1 MKGPWP
7 QKRTVRS
14 RFAIPALAG
23 VVLSGLIP
31 NVWPVSV
38 LLMVAV
44 TFWLGIWHSRH
55 MVFLMTVPALALLGS
70 FALISQ
76 PTAWQASLLVA
87 LILMGVASYVNEQFH
102 ETALRARD
110 AHEALRRQAETD
122 ALTGLAN
129 RSHYVDRLRERLGED
144 TPLAVMIMDLNRFK
158 TINDTLGHAVGDDVL
173 VHIANRLSEVV
184 LEPDL
189 VARLGG
195 DEFAV
200 ISSQAD
206 PESAHRLAERI
217 ANAISRTMR
226 FSGMS
231 ISTTISCGI
240 ALAPTNGSDVQ
251 SLMRH
256 ADIAMYEAKRRGRTI
271 ERFSNEIEQTPLE
284 EVTLSASLKTALVGH
299 EFVLHYQPKVELRT
313 GRVTGFEALSR
324 WNHPTLGLLSPD
336 RFIHLVTLSD
346 ESQAFADRI
355 IEVGVQFAVQCRD
368 SGNAVPVAVNLSAR
382 SLFDNTLPDRT
393 AHLLREYG
401 LAAHLLI
408 LEITEADIMDEAG
421 QNSRVL
427 ARLSELGVQ
436 ISIDDFGTG
445 YSSLARLVDLP
456 ISEVKID
463 RHFVSQALQDRRDE
477 VIVRSIV
484 ELADTLDLHIVA
496 EGVESE
502 SEVALLLNA
511 GCNEAQGYLFSPAVP
526 QRDALA
532 LLHNRY
538 PVPPQ
543 IGPVTPVHDA
553 VSDDRSVSTD
563 S

>member
-7 QKRTVRS
+7 QKRTVRA
-14 RFAIPALAG
+14 RFAIPALAC

-70 FALISQ
+70 FALISR

-87 LILMGVASYVNEQFH
+87 LILMGAASHVNEQFY

-110 AHEALRRQAETD
+110 AHQALRRQAATD

-129 RSHYVDRLRERLGED
+129 RSHYVECLRERLAEGA
-144 TPLAVMIMDLNRFK
+144 PLSVMIMDLNRFK

-173 VHIANRLSEVV
+173 VHIANRLSEVI
-184 LEPDL
+184 EAPDL

-195 DEFAV
+195 DEFAI
-200 ISSQAD
+200 ISSSAD
-206 PESAHRLAERI
+206 TESSHQLADRI
-217 ANAISRTMR
+217 VTAISRTMR
-226 FSGMS
+226 LSGMS

-240 ALAPTNGSDVQ
+240 ALAPTHGPDVQ

-271 ERFSNEIEQTPLE
+271 ERFSDEIEQTPLE
-284 EVTLSASLKTALVGH
+284 EVTLSASLKSALAGDQ
-299 EFVLHYQPKVELRT
+299 FVLHYQPKVELAS
-313 GRVTGFEALSR
+313 GKVTGFEALSR
-324 WNHPTLGLLSPD
+324 WNHPSLGLLSPD

-368 SGNAVPVAVNLSAR
+368 AGNAVPVAVNLSAR

-393 AHLLREYG
+393 AHLLRKYG
-401 LAAHLLI
+401 LAADLLI
-408 LEITEADIMDEAG
+408 IEITEVDIMDEAG

-496 EGVESE
+496 EGVENE
-502 SEVALLLNA
+502 DEVALLLNA

-526 QRDALA
+526 HVEALA
-532 LLHNRY
+532 LLDNQYR
-538 PVPPQ
+538 VSPPT
-543 IGPVTPVHDA
+543 TPMAVVHDGVTEGFVA
-553 VSDDRSVSTD
+553 PSE
-563 S
+563 

>member
-1 MKGPWP
+1 M
-7 QKRTVRS
+7 RS
-14 RFAIPALAG
+14 RFAIPALAC

-87 LILMGVASYVNEQFH
+87 LILMGAASFVNEQFH
-102 ETALRARD
+102 ETALRAVD

-129 RSHYVDRLRERLGED
+129 RSHYVNRLRERLADGE
-144 TPLAVMIMDLNRFK
+144 PLAVMIMDLNRFK

-184 LEPDL
+184 AEPDL

-200 ISSQAD
+200 ISDRAD
-206 PESAHRLAERI
+206 PESTHRLAEQI
-217 ANAISRTMR
+217 ADAISRTMR
-226 FSGMS
+226 LSGMS

-240 ALAPTNGSDVQ
+240 ALAPSHGSDVQ

-271 ERFSNEIEQTPLE
+271 ECFNNEIEQTPLE
-284 EVTLSASLKTALVGH
+284 EVTLSASLKSALAGD
-299 EFVLHYQPKVELRT
+299 EFVLHYQPKVELAT

-382 SLFDNTLPDRT
+382 SLFDDTLPDRT

-408 LEITEADIMDEAG
+408 IEITEADIMDEAG

-496 EGVESE
+496 EGVEDT
-502 SEVALLLNA
+502 SEVSLLLNA

-526 QRDALA
+526 QNEALG
-532 LLHNRY
+532 LLHIRY
-538 PVPPQ
+538 PVPPHL
-543 IGPVTPVHDA
+543 GPTTPVHNVLPEA
-553 VSDDRSVSTD
+553 VAVPTEQ
-563 S
+563 

>member
-1 MKGPWP
+1 MGPWP
-7 QKRTVRS
+7 QQRTARS
-14 RFAIPALAG
+14 RFAIPSLA
-23 VVLSGLIP
+23 VIVLSGLIP

-44 TFWLGIWHSRH
+44 TFWLGIYHSRH

-87 LILMGVASYVNEQFH
+87 LILMGAASYVNEQFH
-102 ETALRARD
+102 VTALRARE
-110 AHEALRRQAETD
+110 AHDALRHQAATD
-122 ALTGLAN
+122 TLTGLSN
-129 RSHYVDRLRERLGED
+129 RAHYVDQLRERLASGA
-144 TPLAVMIMDLNRFK
+144 PQVVMIMDLNRFK
-158 TINDTLGHAVGDDVL
+158 TINDTLGHAVGDEVL
-173 VHIANRLSEVV
+173 ISVANRLSEVV
-184 LEPDL
+184 TEPDL

-200 ISSQAD
+200 ISQAAD
-206 PESAHRLAERI
+206 ASSSRRLAHDI
-217 ANAISRTMR
+217 AAAVSRTMR
-226 FSGMS
+226 LSGMS
-231 ISTTISCGI
+231 ISTTISCGV
-240 ALAPTNGSDVQ
+240 ALAPSHGGDVQ

-271 ERFSNEIEQTPLE
+271 EVFSNEIEQTPLE
-284 EVTLSASLKTALVGH
+284 EVTLSASLKTALAGD
-299 EFVLHYQPKVELRT
+299 EFVLHYQPKVDLST

-355 IEVGVQFAVQCRD
+355 IEVGVQFAVDCRE
-368 SGNAVPVAVNLSAR
+368 SGHAVPVAVNLSAR
-382 SLFDNTLPDRT
+382 SLFDDTLPDRT

-401 LAAHLLI
+401 LAAELLI
-408 LEITEADIMDEAG
+408 IEITEADIMDEAG

-427 ARLSELGVQ
+427 ARLSQLGVQ

-484 ELADTLDLHIVA
+484 ELADTLNLHIVA
-496 EGVESE
+496 EGVETE
-502 SEVALLLNA
+502 SEVALLVNA
-511 GCNEAQGYLFSPAVP
+511 GCNEAQGYLFSHAVP
-526 QRDALA
+526 HAEA
-532 LLHNRY
+532 VELLHKQF

-543 IGPVTPVHDA
+543 A
-553 VSDDRSVSTD
+553 D
-563 S
+563 SLEATQYH